1 MPDDVPA
8 LIEKV
13 RGQMSATLKEI
24 SQKPQPKKDAPKRS
38 SSPTPLLKESKPKTY
53 QSTDTT
59 DVAVDAVSADADIPE
74 KDAKLAV
81 A

>member
-13 RGQMSATLKEI
+13 RGQMAATLKEI
-24 SQKPQPKKDAPKRS
+24 SQKPQPKKEAPKRS
-38 SSPTPLLKESKPKTY
+38 SSPTPLLKESKHTSY
-53 QSTDTT
+53 QSTDKT
-59 DVAVDAVSADADIPE
+59 DVAVDAVSTDDVPE
-74 KDAKLAV
+74 KDPKLAV

>member
-1 MPDDVPA
+1 MPA

-24 SQKPQPKKDAPKRS
+24 SQPAPKKDAPKRS
-38 SSPTPLLKESKPKTY
+38 SSPTPLLKESKHKTY
-53 QSTDTT
+53 QSTDKT
-59 DVAVDAVSADADIPE
+59 DVVVPRDVAEE
-74 KDAKLAV
+74 KDSKLAV